1 RNGFVAGVSKA
12 QEKNGP
18 NNGEKAVGKTPSGEV
33 SQKWARRYS
42 SRVLGGA
49 GFVLAILSLVAV
61 GAISRRSG
69 EQLQEAT
76 RAVTHTREVLEKL
89 GDITARLSEVE
100 SAARSF
106 AISGK
111 QSHLSPFY
119 TAAKAVPPQ
128 VDELKLLLQDDP
140 SRLRSVTE
148 IEPVIAEHLKAMKDM
163 VELGTKNLFRG
174 YGQRSLTNEGNKL
187 MEQIRA
193 AFTKLEKDQRA
204 RLDQEQP
211 AMTSKAERVT
221 MVSMAG
227 SLLAGVVALA
237 CAACALRAMHR
248 RGKAEEK
255 LERLLGSMPDA
266 LVIVSAEG
274 KIVASNVQAGK
285 LFGYSDR
292 ELQGEGIALLVPE
305 RFRKTERQYY
315 AAYFSQHDGRVPET
329 TMELCG
335 LHKDGREFPIE
346 VTTKPLTAEKA
357 LVVTSTIRDI
367 TERKRVEQQIA

>member
-1 RNGFVAGVSKA
+1 MAQITVGMPNRQMENRLKKKVRRAAGRIS
-12 QEKNGP
+12 
-18 NNGEKAVGKTPSGEV
+18 
-33 SQKWARRYS
+33 W
-42 SRVLGGA
+42 GA
-49 GFVLAILSLVAV
+49 GFALAILSLVSMV
-61 GAISRRSG
+61 AISRQSG
-69 EQLQEAT
+69 EQLKDAT
-76 RAVTHTREVLEKL
+76 RAVTRTREVLEKL
-89 GDITARLSEVE
+89 GEISARLSEVE

-119 TAAKAVPPQ
+119 TAAKAVPPR
-128 VDELKLLLQDDP
+128 VDELKLLIRGDP
-140 SRLRSVTE
+140 SQLRSVTE

-204 RLDQEQP
+204 RLDQEQT

-255 LERLLGSMPDA
+255 LERLLG
-266 LVIVSAEG
+266 
-274 KIVASNVQAGK
+274 
-285 LFGYSDR
+285 
-292 ELQGEGIALLVPE
+292 
-305 RFRKTERQYY
+305 
-315 AAYFSQHDGRVPET
+315 
-329 TMELCG
+329 
-335 LHKDGREFPIE
+335 
-346 VTTKPLTAEKA
+346 
-357 LVVTSTIRDI
+357 
-367 TERKRVEQQIA
+367 